1 MTTAASNTASG
12 TVHKYT
18 ITRWDML
25 RTQMHGLSRNRVLI
39 VFFIVM
45 STFVSFL
52 DLREPEMAARSLAF
66 KIFFV
71 LVFDVLFISIIV
83 AITLVVLWVMI
94 LVRKHRAILGEH
106 TLEVTPSGLVER
118 TEFNETLHRWQGFHK
133 IVRTRRYLYL
143 WVTDSTMHTVPIRS
157 FASEDAARVFQ
168 LEIETQRMAA

>member
-1 MTTAASNTASG
+1 
-12 TVHKYT
+12 
-18 ITRWDML
+18 
-25 RTQMHGLSRNRVLI
+25 
-39 VFFIVM
+39 M

-52 DLREPEMAARSLAF
+52 DLREPEMAVRSLAF

-106 TLEVTPSGLVER
+106 TLEATPSGLVE
-118 TEFNETLHRWQGFHK
+118 
-133 IVRTRRYLYL
+133 
-143 WVTDSTMHTVPIRS
+143 IRS

-168 LEIETQRMAA
+168 HEIETQRMVA